1 MNGKMDCKNVRLT
14 KFKTNVNNNNDND
27 VDVDVDDDD
36 EHTKQEL
43 NKA

>member
-14 KFKTNVNNNNDND
+14 KFNTNVNNNDD
-27 VDVDVDDDD
+27 DDDDDD
-36 EHTKQEL
+36 EQTKQKL